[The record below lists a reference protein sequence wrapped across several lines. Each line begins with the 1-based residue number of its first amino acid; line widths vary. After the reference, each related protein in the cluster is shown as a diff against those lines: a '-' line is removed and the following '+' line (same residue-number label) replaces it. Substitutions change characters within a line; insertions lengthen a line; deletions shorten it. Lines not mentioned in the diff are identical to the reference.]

1 MGRKISRRSFLKN
14 SAIAMGTVAMCD
26 FIAIGNAVSAEI
38 EQKDS
43 GKGNILVTY
52 FSHSGNT
59 RFMAEQIHEQVGG
72 YIVEI
77 KTVNP
82 YPVDYDTVVDQAK
95 SEQKKNYRPQLTTK
109 VHNLESYDVIFIGY
123 PNWWGTLPMA
133 LFTYFEENDFSK
145 KILVP
150 FCTHEGS
157 FLGRSVTDL
166 KTLNPKATVLDGLAI
181 QGKSVKS
188 KSAREDIIDW
198 LTKLKITKGKQR

>member
-1 MGRKISRRSFLKN
+1 MRRKISRRSFMKN
-14 SAIAMGTVAMCD
+14 SAIAMGTVAMFD
-26 FIAIGNAVSAEI
+26 FIAIDNAFSAEV
-38 EQKDS
+38 EQNDS
-43 GKGNILVTY
+43 GKGNILVTF

-72 YIVEI
+72 DIVEI

-82 YPVDYDTVVDQAK
+82 YPVDYDSVVDQAK
-95 SEQKKNYRPQLTTK
+95 SEQKKNYRPKLTTK
-109 VHNLESYDVIFIGY
+109 VHNLESYDVVFIGY

-181 QGKSVKS
+181 QGKSVRS

-198 LTKLKITKGKQR
+198 LTKLKIAKGKQ